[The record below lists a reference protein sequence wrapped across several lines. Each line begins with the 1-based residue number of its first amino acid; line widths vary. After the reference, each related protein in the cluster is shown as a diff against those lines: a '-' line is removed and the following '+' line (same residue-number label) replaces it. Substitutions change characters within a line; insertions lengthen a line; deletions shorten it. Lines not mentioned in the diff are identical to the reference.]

1 MEGEPIGDGADF
13 IEHVRNRYARA
24 SIQMLKEHQDN
35 RARENLKQIE
45 ELIRARKHGLTLA
58 QKVTNHIES
67 VKKKNIVSHIGDS
80 FFHEVEE
87 QGLVFLLR
95 RTNLQRDDGR
105 TLNIVDEI
113 ELEEAQMKAER
124 EEEEKKDMT
133 FEQF

>member
-1 MEGEPIGDGADF
+1 
-13 IEHVRNRYARA
+13 
-24 SIQMLKEHQDN
+24 MLKEHQDN